1 MTKMKNVNV
10 FVDVDLTLVDAQQV
24 IRPGATT
31 AMQVL
36 FDSGCHLFLRSTGGG
51 PYCRQIAERYGIAHL
66 FEAFL
71 PKPDIYIDDM
81 PATIFNGLVFD
92 PAGDEDW
99 VTLATRI
106 VREHVHQ
113 GERPAPAGSQGPMIC
128 ILEDDPARVARFRA
142 VAARIAPDATLRIWP
157 DAHRMLSQ
165 LPDCLDCV
173 VLMSLDHDLHPAQA
187 DAADPGSGYDVAKV
201 LGELIPCCPIIIHT
215 SNGERGTWMEGELS
229 RAGWKY
235 ARVHPFAD
243 EWIEKEWAALVER
256 FLRASA

>member
-10 FVDVDLTLVDAQQV
+10 FVDIDLTLVDAQQV
-24 IRPGATT
+24 IRPGATA

-36 FDSGCHLFLRSTGGG
+36 FDAGCHLFLWSTGGG
-51 PYCRQIAERYGIAHL
+51 AYCRQIAERYEIAHL

-92 PAGDEDW
+92 PAGDDDW
-99 VTLATRI
+99 VTLAKRI
-106 VREHVHQ
+106 VREHVHPD
-113 GERPAPAGSQGPMIC
+113 ERLQTPPQAAMIC
-128 ILEDDPARVARFRA
+128 VLEDDASRVEKFRA
-142 VAARIAPDATLRIWP
+142 VTARIAPNATLRIWP
-157 DAHRMLSQ
+157 DANRMLSE
-165 LPDCLDCV
+165 LPDCLDRV
-173 VLMSLDHDLHPAQA
+173 VVISLDHDLHPTSNV
-187 DAADPGSGYDVAKV
+187 AADPGSGYDVAKV

-235 ARVHPFAD
+235 ARVHPFGD
-243 EWIEKEWAALVER
+243 DWIENEWAALVQR
-256 FLRASA
+256 FLRTHS